1 MSPTFPLE
9 EMNILLSINKCVRE
23 CIFEYTYVNMH
34 YIYRVSF
41 HQVTHWLVI
50 KFNKD
55 HLLYAEEQPLLLWVL
70 VAKLSTPG
78 GLDNIRICQN
88 KFNTIRA

>member
-9 EMNILLSINKCVRE
+9 EMNILLSTNKCVRE
-23 CIFEYTYVNMH
+23 CIFKYTYVNMH

-50 KFNKD
+50 NFNKD

-88 KFNTIRA
+88 KFNTI